1 MKSSIITQIK
11 RFPGN
16 KLKLALLAVAI
27 LSLTAASSVF
37 ADGHKN
43 KGPHIYP
50 PHSRPFGKS
59 YPEWQAAFW
68 HWALSLPVEG
78 HPFIDSP
85 EFDFSAGQ
93 SGKVW
98 FVGAPDPAVTRSVI
112 IPEGTALLL
121 TVRDVETSTLEEPPF
136 FGATEAEQRAN
147 STWFANHI
155 VDLYCIIDGVPVKN
169 LEAYR
174 VVSPQFDFNA
184 PTPWVWG
191 AIGGYGTGVG
201 DGYFVMVDS
210 FSKGKH
216 TIQYGGTFHF
226 EPGELADEAVDLP
239 HDITINLTVGKDRH
253 HGHDD
258 DDCDSDRDDGRG
270 GRH

>member
-1 MKSSIITQIK
+1 MKSSIVTQIK
-11 RFPGN
+11 ACLARR
-16 KLKLALLAVAI
+16 LRSALLVTTI
-27 LSLTAASSVF
+27 LSLTAASSLG
-37 ADGHKN
+37 ADGHKD

-98 FVGAPDPAVTRSVI
+98 FVGAPDPAVTRAVS

-121 TVRDVETSTLEEPPF
+121 TVRDVETSSLEDPPF

-147 STWFANHI
+147 STWFADHI

-169 LEAYR
+169 LGAYR

-239 HDITINLTVGKDRH
+239 HDVTLELTVGKDRQN
-253 HGHDD
+253 GHEDG
-258 DDCDSDRDDGRG
+258 DCDNDRG

>member
-1 MKSSIITQIK
+1 MGGLVS
-11 RFPGN
+11 
-16 KLKLALLAVAI
+16 ALLATAI
-27 LSLTAASSVF
+27 LSLGAASSAW
-37 ADGHKN
+37 ADG
-43 KGPHIYP
+43 KGKREKPHIYP
-50 PHSRPFGKS
+50 PESRPFGKS
-59 YPEWQAAFW
+59 YPDWQAAFW

-78 HPFIDSP
+78 HPFVDSP

-98 FVGAPDPAVTRSVI
+98 FVGAPDPAVTRNVI

-121 TVRDVETSTLEEPPF
+121 TVRDVETSTLEAPPF
-136 FGATEAEQRAN
+136 FGVTEAEQRAN
-147 STWFANHI
+147 SKWFADHI

-226 EPGELADEAVDLP
+226 EPGELGDEALDLP
-239 HDITINLTVGKDRH
+239 HDVTIELTVGKGGP
-253 HGHDD
+253 HGHGD
-258 DDCDSDRDDGRG
+258 DDCDQDQADGRG
-270 GRH
+270 GRR